1 MRVIREMELQ
11 WLESNSGDL
20 LHLNFFH
27 RTREER
33 NLSPHNK
40 RFDDKSFR
48 LRIYNRRTRSAN
60 LLRFVFQLTPR
71 LRAPHSCPDGIHQN
85 YYAAIKRYT
94 CFPFS
99 PDPKTLF
106 SAGGNRLKCLSASK
120 SLSRPR
126 SPLKIPMAWLFKEEF
141 VTAGAALIMNDPP
154 SPSCCGGFSRK
165 NWKLMLPTLLKLL
178 TATNR

>member
-1 MRVIREMELQ
+1 MARNEQRRRPVAP
-11 WLESNSGDL
+11 D
-20 LHLNFFH
+20 FFH

-71 LRAPHSCPDGIHQN
+71 LRAAPHSCPDEIHQN
-85 YYAAIKRYT
+85 YYAAIKRYM

-106 SAGGNRLKCLSASK
+106 LGRWK
-120 SLSRPR
+120 SLKVSLRI
-126 SPLKIPMAWLFKEEF
+126 KISLAPSLAIKNSN
-141 VTAGAALIMNDPP
+141 GLII
-154 SPSCCGGFSRK
+154 
-165 NWKLMLPTLLKLL
+165 
-178 TATNR
+178 